1 MEKKTLGILGG
12 VGPLAT
18 MYIGEMIVRHT
29 DADRD
34 QDHVDM
40 VITNNTAI
48 PDRTAF
54 IIDSEQTDPVPFIV
68 RDTERLAG
76 AGADLIAIPCNTAH
90 SFYPEISAAS
100 PVPVLNMIEETVRR
114 AAEEGAETLG
124 ILATDGT
131 LISRVYQEA
140 CEAKGIMPV
149 LPDSDIQEA
158 VMSIIYDY
166 VKAGRPADPDLW
178 ARVEENM
185 KEKGCDRV
193 VLGCTELSIVKKELS
208 LDGYYID
215 SLLVLAEKAILA
227 CGHRLRT
234 DR

>member
-29 DADRD
+29 AADRD

-40 VITNNTAI
+40 VITNNTTI

-54 IIDSEQTDPVPFIV
+54 IIDSQETDPVPFIV
-68 RDTERLAG
+68 RDTERLAR

-90 SFYPEISAAS
+90 SFYPEIAAAS
-100 PVPVLNMIEETVRR
+100 PVRVLNMIEETVNR

-131 LISRVYQEA
+131 IISRVYQNE
-140 CEAKGIMPV
+140 CESKGIMPV
-149 LPDSDIQEA
+149 LPDVDVQET
-158 VMSIIYDY
+158 VMEIIYDY
-166 VKAGRPADPDLW
+166 VKAGRPTNPNLW
-178 ARVEENM
+178 FKVEESM
-185 KEKGCDRV
+185 KEKGCEKI

-208 LDGYYID
+208 LNELYID
-215 SLLVLAEKAILA
+215 SLLVLAEKAILE
-227 CGHRLRT
+227 CGHSLRIY
-234 DR
+234 R